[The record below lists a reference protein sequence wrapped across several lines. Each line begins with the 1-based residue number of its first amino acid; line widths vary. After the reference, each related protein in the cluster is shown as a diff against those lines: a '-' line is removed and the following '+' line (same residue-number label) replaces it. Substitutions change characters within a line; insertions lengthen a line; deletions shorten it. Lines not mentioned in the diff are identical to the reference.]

1 MISGTKGRKGEGGCV
16 RRSGNIF
23 HVFFF
28 LSLFQ
33 MKTNI
38 SPAPAAH
45 LSVVGSQK
53 AQALLLLA
61 STKLGRTGWST
72 LADLNQAVLYGP
84 SQSCLY
90 LLQEP
95 TDSLEDSLLSSRP
108 EFIIGPEGE
117 EEENP
122 ASKHGENPGTRP
134 APSEHAG
141 RWTWLTEHR
150 VYTFWFVLQQL
161 GEVQCC
167 FLSVDCTDETFPTT

>member
-1 MISGTKGRKGEGGCV
+1 MNGILISGTKGTGAGAGGLCKQI
-16 RRSGNIF
+16 RQYF
-23 HVFFF
+23 PFFF

-33 MKTNI
+33 MKANI

-84 SQSCLY
+84 SHSCLY

-141 RWTWLTEHR
+141 RWTWLTGAQSIH
-150 VYTFWFVLQQL
+150 
-161 GEVQCC
+161 
-167 FLSVDCTDETFPTT
+167 FLVCPSAAWRSSMLLP